1 MQCRGARTAPAAVR
15 ARFSCDCNPTL
26 PLARVCAD
34 RPGPSLPT
42 PGLREVL
49 EFGKLAPTDPRI
61 KGITLDDFKVA
72 PPAP

>member
-1 MQCRGARTAPAAVR
+1 M
-15 ARFSCDCNPTL
+15 L

-34 RPGPSLPT
+34 RPGPSLST

-61 KGITLDDFKVA
+61 KGIKLEDFEVA
-72 PPAP
+72 PPVP